1 MDVDVHRTSSTSLTR
16 TDVLSTSE
24 VAELLGIPRS
34 TVHHLARR
42 GDLPARRVG
51 RRWIFL
57 RDRIAAAVTPLDDP
71 SAWCPNGAPK
81 RSSATH

>member
-1 MDVDVHRTSSTSLTR
+1 MEPTRPQPEHQASHPLTR
-16 TDVLSTSE
+16 ADVLSTSE

-57 RDRIAAAVTPLDDP
+57 RDHLAAAIAPLEAAT
-71 SAWCPNGAPK
+71 SQAPK
-81 RSSATH
+81 REY

>member
-1 MDVDVHRTSSTSLTR
+1 MSTPADRPLTR
-16 TDVLSTSE
+16 TDVLSTAE

-51 RRWIFL
+51 RRWLFL
-57 RDRIAAAVTPLDDP
+57 RDRVAAAIAPLGEPDAWQPRSDR
-71 SAWCPNGAPK
+71 SAG
-81 RSSATH
+81 

>member
-1 MDVDVHRTSSTSLTR
+1 MATSARRQLTR

-34 TVHHLARR
+34 TVHELARR

-51 RRWIFL
+51 RRWLFL
-57 RDRIAAAVTPLDDP
+57 RDRLAAAITPLDDP
-71 SAWCPNGAPK
+71 DVWRSRNGA
-81 RSSATH
+81 